1 MNPTLL
7 RLVYRKHG
15 IKQKRLKWTKK
26 GRDYDPEADRRK
38 LASVKGQLTRAKND
52 GYLVHYI
59 DETMVTRT
67 TIPKAEW
74 TKPKENMT
82 IDQAN
87 LNEPTLALL
96 AGISKDRGLE
106 HYQIFEKSVNVDK
119 FKEYL
124 AGVRAANPEKR
135 ICLFMD
141 NLGAHTSK
149 KSTKEMQ
156 RLGFRWIFNVP
167 YSPE

>member
-1 MNPTLL
+1 M
-7 RLVYRKHG
+7 
-15 IKQKRLKWTKK
+15 
-26 GRDYDPEADRRK
+26 
-38 LASVKGQLTRAKND
+38 
-52 GYLVHYI
+52 HYI

-67 TIPKAEW
+67 TVPKAEW
-74 TKPKENMT
+74 TRSKENMT
-82 IDQAN
+82 VDQAN

-96 AGISKDRGLE
+96 AGISKDSGLE
-106 HYQIFEKSVNVDK
+106 HYQIFEKSVNDDK
-119 FKEYL
+119 FKVYL
-124 AGVRAANPEKR
+124 QGVRAANPEKR

-149 KSTKEMQ
+149 KSKKEMS